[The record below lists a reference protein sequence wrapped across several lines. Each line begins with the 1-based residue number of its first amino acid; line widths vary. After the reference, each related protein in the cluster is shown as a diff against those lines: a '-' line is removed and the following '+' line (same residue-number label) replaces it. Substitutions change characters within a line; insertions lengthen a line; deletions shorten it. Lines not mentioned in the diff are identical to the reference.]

1 METRGKCQL
10 SCTKVVTRAFRGFRW
25 GTPQAL
31 HPDFCDLEL
40 KELFLNWKQLIQIGF
55 GQWELYLKSLHL
67 FSIKK
72 GYAKDGYMKSVPDP
86 IFPVHSKE
94 PQLFGE
100 NVTIAFFGS
109 PKLDDTV
116 DGAEI
121 PNNHLLD
128 VYNPINNGKDYQP
141 QLGCRISEP
150 STVPLKLPHF
160 CPQKV
165 RSSLGIMPFRLE
177 SQNSAADCLDDK
189 NHQFLNSEMVGKT
202 WLHNSGWWLQNLF
215 IWFLLKPFCQI

>member
-1 METRGKCQL
+1 
-10 SCTKVVTRAFRGFRW
+10 
-25 GTPQAL
+25 
-31 HPDFCDLEL
+31 
-40 KELFLNWKQLIQIGF
+40 
-55 GQWELYLKSLHL
+55 
-67 FSIKK
+67 
-72 GYAKDGYMKSVPDP
+72 MKSVPDP

-189 NHQFLNSEMVGKT
+189 NPPEFPTEELLSISQFGN
-202 WLHNSGWWLQNLF
+202 GWQNMTS
-215 IWFLLKPFCQI
+215 